1 MLKSSLKRAVA
12 LGIAEKEYTDCI
24 VRPKQREKQVEC
36 FSKDEK
42 HKIEQNIYEK
52 KKTKLFGIMLCFIS
66 SFPKIIC
73 NNTIWSDSIIGGS
86 FICLIEHF
94 LSSCLGHTQYPTP
107 PFFLY

>member
-52 KKTKLFGIMLCFIS
+52 KKTKLFGILLC
-66 SFPKIIC
+66 
-73 NNTIWSDSIIGGS
+73 
-86 FICLIEHF
+86 LY
-94 LSSCLGHTQYPTP
+94 TQL
-107 PFFLY
+107 FR